1 MRSFNK
7 ITAVILIVMILALSL
22 SACSKE
28 ETNSS
33 LNEATLGLWDRILL
47 DEKTHNVVEC
57 VDIDTVKYQGNT
69 YYLAPMTFI
78 QDSETTVQEDR
89 GYEYIGWSG
98 PRFFYIDTF
107 YGDSKDSPSILYNT
121 RLSYTYFRQDYN
133 YKTDTFKIEGTEDHI
148 CFSENIIELS
158 DHPSTDGAYPSNTAV
173 VLSSS
178 THPSL
183 DIRLGVF
190 EDQGIWYACSMDL
203 VYFELSENFVEI
215 LIKNRIITSLNA

>member
-1 MRSFNK
+1 MRLFNK

-28 ETNSS
+28 ETNSF

-98 PRFFYIDTF
+98 PRFF
-107 YGDSKDSPSILYNT
+107 
-121 RLSYTYFRQDYN
+121 
-133 YKTDTFKIEGTEDHI
+133 
-148 CFSENIIELS
+148 
-158 DHPSTDGAYPSNTAV
+158 
-173 VLSSS
+173 
-178 THPSL
+178 
-183 DIRLGVF
+183 
-190 EDQGIWYACSMDL
+190 
-203 VYFELSENFVEI
+203 
-215 LIKNRIITSLNA
+215 